1 MDTVCFIIPDRDHYM
16 LGKMMVVTALFT
28 VYGLGRHCAL
38 LYLIAPS
45 EMKLVFCIMASLE
58 VLLVNIIKRMKSGM
72 F

>member
-1 MDTVCFIIPDRDHYM
+1 
-16 LGKMMVVTALFT
+16 
-28 VYGLGRHCAL
+28 L

-45 EMKLVFCIMASLE
+45 EMKLVFCIMISLE